1 MDVNYYEVLE
11 LPRNASGKDVRDAYR
26 KLARRLHPD
35 VNPGDPAAAERFK
48 QVNEAYEVLSDD
60 QTRKDYD
67 QYGENWRHAD
77 DLRRAGVGHGSR
89 AHGFSDFNIGG
100 YRGQSGSIFDLF
112 GGGFGRT
119 RQTRSTPSGPRVI
132 ETTAEISLQEAYRGT
147 TRRLKLGGGV
157 ESRGEYDVDIPAGIR
172 DGVKIRIRPRSELEL
187 LITVKVRPDSRFER
201 RGDNLH
207 VKIPVPFLDAVLG
220 GEAEVPTMTGKV
232 VLTISPGHAERNFAP
247 NSRQRHA
254 QVRGGRFIW
263 RHGGGSRRQATRGV
277 VRGRTGTVYATPA
290 SWIGHAKYSGR
301 RRQMTI
307 GRDEPVY
314 AIGVVARMIGLHQQ
328 TLRNYER
335 WGLVVPGRTRGRV
348 RMYSQIDVERILQI
362 TEWKNNLGLNLAGVE
377 VMTKLLERIHKL
389 EQQVTD
395 LTVEMIRMRDSGRT
409 LPGRDGHD

>member
-11 LPRNASGKDVRDAYR
+11 MPRNASGKDVRDAYR

-89 AHGFSDFNIGG
+89 AHGYSDFNIGG
-100 YRGQSGSIFDLF
+100 YRGQSGSIFDLL

-232 VLTISPGHAERNFAP
+232 ALTIPPGTQNGTSLRIRGKGMPKSEVADSFGDMVAVVDVRLPEELSGEEQELFLQLRRVGSVTP
-247 NSRQRHA
+247 NTA
-254 QVRGGRFIW
+254 GGE
-263 RHGGGSRRQATRGV
+263 G
-277 VRGRTGTVYATPA
+277 
-290 SWIGHAKYSGR
+290 K
-301 RRQMTI
+301 
-307 GRDEPVY
+307 
-314 AIGVVARMIGLHQQ
+314 
-328 TLRNYER
+328 
-335 WGLVVPGRTRGRV
+335 
-348 RMYSQIDVERILQI
+348 
-362 TEWKNNLGLNLAGVE
+362 
-377 VMTKLLERIHKL
+377 
-389 EQQVTD
+389 
-395 LTVEMIRMRDSGRT
+395 
-409 LPGRDGHD
+409 